1 MPASSRNA
9 VLPLNTRTGA
19 NRPMPK
25 IVPEPNEFADELL
38 DVVGQ
43 EFRFDHAKGLAEWI
57 KNSADAYIRCGVPD
71 DEQVILIDL
80 HEANPKRNSTFRVA
94 DFAGMTHAD
103 IVEAFKRWGDPRA
116 AKRGT
121 GKQTLGGHGNGGK
134 FYMRQSFNTSHFIT
148 YKDGLLNV
156 YGFNEQHR
164 YGFMEDHEDAEM
176 SLADALTCADI
187 DLDTLPDEARKRLGV
202 SGGFTVVVGERPEQF
217 SGRAT
222 ARSIIEKLLTH
233 PQARRVIAHRPV
245 FARFGKELGA
255 YSSLQVVEPESRP
268 DFGETQIVE
277 LPATIVG
284 PSGDEHPFRDKKY
297 PEAYLELRV
306 TRDTL
311 RATGA
316 DRIDIAGAVGIIGS
330 YAVHELGGNV
340 PAAAEFI
347 HGECFCPK
355 LEDPEEDLVKNDREK
370 LVEGDKSHALLDW
383 IRGEVTL
390 LAERVAEADA
400 KERRAQDL
408 SQSSAFNE
416 FLNQWKDRFMPTLMS
431 TLFGGPGE
439 GSGFGGTGNGTGG
452 AGENEPA
459 PDGGPN
465 DTDTDQ
471 GAGDQ
476 GGGGDEERTG
486 RRAPRVR
493 LSSHDADPLDPLG
506 GTVDCSPRHPAVYQR
521 HQDVSEGI
529 YWINTSRPL
538 AQRILTDYGP
548 QGTRWRDYMFQ
559 RYVEIIL
566 KESIRELE
574 RKQGG
579 LTADIIDGHIDDLYT
594 RIHDQAEEDL
604 TGFLF
609 DEKLAA

>member
-1 MPASSRNA
+1 
-9 VLPLNTRTGA
+9 
-19 NRPMPK
+19 MPK
-25 IVPEPNEFADELL
+25 ILPEPNEFADELL

-43 EFRFDHAKGLAEWI
+43 EFRFDHPKGLAEWI
-57 KNSADAYIRCGVPD
+57 KNSADAYIRSVVPD

-80 HEANPKRNSTFRVA
+80 HEAVPKRNSTFRVT
-94 DFAGMTHAD
+94 DFVGMTHAD
-103 IVEAFKRWGDPRA
+103 IVDAFKRWGDPRA

-121 GKQTLGGHGNGGK
+121 GRQTLGGHGNGGK
-134 FYMRQSFNTSHFIT
+134 FYMRQSFKSSHFIT

-156 YGFNEQHR
+156 YGFNEERR
-164 YGFMEDHEDAEM
+164 YGFMEAHENLEM
-176 SLADALTCADI
+176 SLADALEYAGI
-187 DLDTLPDEARKRLGV
+187 DLDVLPDEARKCLGI

-222 ARSIIEKLLTH
+222 ARSIIEKLLAH

-245 FARFGKELGA
+245 FVRFGKNLGA
-255 YSSLQVVEPESRP
+255 YRSLQVTEPEGRP
-268 DFGETQIVE
+268 DFSETQIVQ
-277 LPATIVG
+277 LPTSIVG
-284 PSGDEHPFRDKKY
+284 PDGDPHSFRDEKY
-297 PEAYLELRV
+297 PKAHLELRV
-306 TRDTL
+306 ARDTL
-311 RATGA
+311 RSTGA

-347 HGECFCPK
+347 YGECFCPK

-370 LVEGDKSHALLDW
+370 LVEGEKSRALLDW
-383 IRGEVTL
+383 IRGEVTV
-390 LAERVAEADA
+390 LAEQVAEADA
-400 KERRAQDL
+400 KQRRQQDL

-416 FLNQWKDRFMPTLMS
+416 FLNQWKNRFMPTLMS

-439 GSGFGGTGNGTGG
+439 GDGFGGTGHGSGG
-452 AGENEPA
+452 AGDNEPT
-459 PDGGPN
+459 PEGDPN

-471 GAGDQ
+471 GAGEQ
-476 GGGGDEERTG
+476 GGGGDEERAG
-486 RRAPRVR
+486 RRAPRVL
-493 LSSHDADPLDPLG
+493 LSSQDSDPLDSLG
-506 GTVDCSPRHPAVYQR
+506 GPVDCSPRHPAVYQR

-538 AQRILTDYGP
+538 AQRILVDYGP
-548 QGTRWRDYMFQ
+548 HHTRWRDYMFQ

-579 LTADIIDGHIDDLYT
+579 LTADLIDTHIDDLYT

-609 DEKLAA
+609 DEKLAT